1 MNERR
6 GCRGGGPFSLVPRLS
21 TYHCVLWAQA
31 KGTTTYHCVL
41 WAQAKGTTVG
51 CGGARE
57 GVQMLWIELCPPK
70 STAALTPHP
79 ETVFR
84 DEAFEEVIKVK

>member
-6 GCRGGGPFSLVPRLS
+6 GCTGGGPFSLVQRLS

-31 KGTTTYHCVL
+31 KGTT
-41 WAQAKGTTVG
+41 GG

-57 GVQMLWIELCPPK
+57 GVQMLRIELCPPK
-70 STAALTPHP
+70 STAALTPP
-79 ETVFR
+79 PDTVFR
-84 DEAFEEVIKVK
+84 DEAFEEVLKVK

>member
-6 GCRGGGPFSLVPRLS
+6 GCTGGGPFSLVQPLS

-31 KGTTTYHCVL
+31 KATTGV
-41 WAQAKGTTVG
+41 

-57 GVQMLWIELCPPK
+57 RVQMLWIELCPPK
-70 STAALTPHP
+70 STAALTPYP

-84 DEAFEEVIKVK
+84 DEASEEVIKVK